1 LNYRICQHKRWR
13 NGEGRVMGFLDQ
25 LFGRKRDT
33 SGNVAKERLLTVL
46 VTDRV
51 KLTPAMMEAMRN
63 EIVAVIERYVDVADR
78 AAIDVS
84 LLRGEQGDHLKADI
98 PLRRSNQ

>member
-1 LNYRICQHKRWR
+1 
-13 NGEGRVMGFLDQ
+13 MGFLDQ
-25 LFGRKRDT
+25 LFRRKRDT
-33 SGNVAKERLLTVL
+33 SSNVAKERLLTVL

-78 AAIDVS
+78 ASIDVT
-84 LLRGEQGDHLKADI
+84 LLRGEQGDHLKAEI
-98 PLRRSNQ
+98 PLRRSNH